1 VTVLTA
7 TANHGL
13 LLKLN
18 APNNPPYWNEARRH
32 LLAVDPDLGKIIK
45 KCGPGKL
52 VARNDGFFSLA
63 RSIVGQQISVKA
75 AQSIWN
81 KLEQEVGKISP
92 ERVIQKT
99 ASELRGCGV
108 TRQKSGY
115 LLDLACHFTKGN
127 LGKQNWEELDDDE
140 VKSVVTQIKGIG
152 PWTAE
157 MFLMF
162 HLLRPDVLPVGD
174 VGIQNAMK
182 LHFNEDKE
190 MTAGEM
196 ISRAE
201 PWRPWRSV
209 ASWYLWRSLDPVT
222 VDY

>member
-1 VTVLTA
+1 MVI
-7 TANHGL
+7 
-13 LLKLN
+13 
-18 APNNPPYWNEARRH
+18 R
-32 LLAVDPDLGKIIK
+32 
-45 KCGPGKL
+45 KCGRGKL

-81 KLEQEVGKISP
+81 KLEQKVGGISP
-92 ERVIQKT
+92 ERVIQRT
-99 ASELRGCGV
+99 ALELRECGV
-108 TRQKSGY
+108 TRQKSTY
-115 LLDLACHFTKGN
+115 LLDLAHHFTEGN
-127 LGKQNWEELDDDE
+127 LAEQNWEELNDSE
-140 VKSVVTQIKGIG
+140 VKNLITRVKGIG

-162 HLLRPDVLPVGD
+162 HLLRPDILPVGD

-182 LHFNEDKE
+182 LHFNENKQ
-190 MTAGEM
+190 MTAQQM

-209 ASWYLWRSLDPVT
+209 ASWYLWRSLDPLP

>member
-1 VTVLTA
+1 MDPYK
-7 TANHGL
+7 
-13 LLKLN
+13 KLRKSS
-18 APNNPPYWNEARRH
+18 NPPYWNRARRH
-32 LLAVDPDLGKIIK
+32 LLAEDPALAMVIK
-45 KCGPGKL
+45 KCGRGRL
-52 VARNDGFFSLA
+52 VPRNDGFFSLA

-81 KLEQEVGKISP
+81 KLEQKVGKISP
-92 ERVIQKT
+92 EHMIQQT
-99 ASELRGCGV
+99 ALELRECGV
-108 TRQKSGY
+108 TRQKSVY
-115 LLDLACHFTKGN
+115 LLDLAHHFTEGN
-127 LGKQNWEELDDDE
+127 LRNQNWADLNDSQ
-140 VKSVVTQIKGIG
+140 VKNLLTRVKGIG

-162 HLLRPDVLPVGD
+162 HLLRPDILPVGD

-182 LHFNEDKE
+182 LHFNKNKQ
-190 MTAGEM
+190 MTPQEM

-209 ASWYLWRSLDPVT
+209 ASWYLWRSLDPLP

>member
-1 VTVLTA
+1 MSSCR
-7 TANHGL
+7 
-13 LLKLN
+13 KLN
-18 APNNPPYWNEARRH
+18 KPSNPPYWNKARRH
-32 LLAVDPDLGKIIK
+32 LLAVDPALGKIIK
-45 KCGPGKL
+45 RCGREKL

-81 KLEQEVGKISP
+81 KLEQEIGEISP
-92 ERVIQKT
+92 ERIIKKT
-99 ASELRGCGV
+99 ALELRKCGV
-108 TRQKSGY
+108 TRQKANY
-115 LLDLACHFTKGN
+115 LLDLSHHFMEGN
-127 LGKQNWEELDDDE
+127 LKEQNWRELDDDE
-140 VKSVVTQIKGIG
+140 VKSLVTQIKGIG

-162 HLLRPDVLPVGD
+162 HLLRPDILPVGD
-174 VGIQNAMK
+174 VGIQKAMK
-182 LHFNEDKE
+182 LHFNEDKQ
-190 MTAGEM
+190 MTAEEM

-209 ASWYLWRSLDPVT
+209 ASWYLWRSLDPLP

>member
-1 VTVLTA
+1 M
-7 TANHGL
+7 GSSE
-13 LLKLN
+13 KLN
-18 APNNPPYWNEARRH
+18 KSSNPPYWDKARRH
-32 LLAVDPDLGKIIK
+32 LLAVDPVLATIIK

-81 KLEQEVGKISP
+81 KLEQEVGVISP
-92 ERVIQKT
+92 ERLMGKT
-99 ASELRGCGV
+99 GLELRKCGV
-108 TRQKSGY
+108 TRQKSAY
-115 LLDLACHFTKGN
+115 LLDLAHHFTKGS
-127 LGKQNWEELDDDE
+127 LREQNWEDLDDDQ
-140 VKSVVTQIKGIG
+140 VANQVTQVKGIG

-162 HLLRPDVLPVGD
+162 HLLRPDILPVGD

-182 LHFNEDKE
+182 LHFNQDKQ
-190 MTAGEM
+190 MTAEE
-196 ISRAE
+196 IIARAE

-209 ASWYLWRSLDPVT
+209 ASWYLWRSLDPLP